1 MAIRGDSFET
11 ETAPG
16 KSNIEYLPTKEGEMA
31 NWSME
36 EALRMALR
44 LEAENFAEYE
54 KSAAEATNPG
64 VKSMFLFL
72 ADEERNHLKL
82 IKEKMEQFNVK
93 P

>member
-1 MAIRGDSFET
+1 MKRNPPREIIYRYIPAEED
-11 ETAPG
+11 
-16 KSNIEYLPTKEGEMA
+16 EMA
-31 NWSME
+31 DWSME
-36 EALRMALR
+36 EALRLALR

-72 ADEERNHLKL
+72 AGEERNHIKL
-82 IKEKMEQFNVK
+82 IKEKMAQFNVT

>member
-1 MAIRGDSFET
+1 
-11 ETAPG
+11 
-16 KSNIEYLPTKEGEMA
+16 MA

-54 KSAAEATNPG
+54 KSAAEATHPG

-72 ADEERNHLKL
+72 AAEERNHLKL
-82 IKEKMEQFNVK
+82 IKDKMKQFHVK

>member
-1 MAIRGDSFET
+1 MAE
-11 ETAPG
+11 
-16 KSNIEYLPTKEGEMA
+16 
-31 NWSME
+31 WSME

-54 KSAAEATNPG
+54 KSAAEATHPG

-72 ADEERNHLKL
+72 AAEERNHLKL
-82 IKEKMEQFNVK
+82 IKDKMKQFHVK

>member
-1 MAIRGDSFET
+1 
-11 ETAPG
+11 
-16 KSNIEYLPTKEGEMA
+16 MA

-44 LEAENFAEYE
+44 LEEENFAEYE
-54 KSAAEATNPG
+54 KSAAEATHPG

-72 ADEERNHLKL
+72 AAEERNHLKL
-82 IKEKMEQFNVK
+82 IKDKMEQFHVK

>member
-1 MAIRGDSFET
+1 LKRNHPHGNQIQ
-11 ETAPG
+11 
-16 KSNIEYLPTKEGEMA
+16 ILPAQEGEMT

-72 ADEERNHLKL
+72 AGEERNHLKL
-82 IKEKMEQFNVK
+82 IREKMEQFNVT

>member
-1 MAIRGDSFET
+1 MAE
-11 ETAPG
+11 
-16 KSNIEYLPTKEGEMA
+16 
-31 NWSME
+31 WSME

-54 KSAAEATNPG
+54 KSAAEATSPG

-72 ADEERNHLKL
+72 AGEERNHLKL
-82 IKEKMEQFNVK
+82 IKEKMEQFHIK

>member
-1 MAIRGDSFET
+1 MAD
-11 ETAPG
+11 
-16 KSNIEYLPTKEGEMA
+16 
-31 NWSME
+31 WSME
-36 EALRMALR
+36 EALRLALR
-44 LEAENFAEYE
+44 LEQENFAEYE

-72 ADEERNHLKL
+72 AEEERHHMKL

>member
-1 MAIRGDSFET
+1 
-11 ETAPG
+11 
-16 KSNIEYLPTKEGEMA
+16 
-31 NWSME
+31 
-36 EALRMALR
+36 MALR

-54 KSAAEATNPG
+54 KSAAEATHPG

-82 IKEKMEQFNVK
+82 IKDKMEQFNVK

>member
-1 MAIRGDSFET
+1 
-11 ETAPG
+11 
-16 KSNIEYLPTKEGEMA
+16 MA

-44 LEAENFAEYE
+44 LEAENFTEYE

-72 ADEERNHLKL
+72 AEEERNHLKL
-82 IKEKMEQFNVK
+82 IKEKMVQFNVT

>member
-1 MAIRGDSFET
+1 
-11 ETAPG
+11 
-16 KSNIEYLPTKEGEMA
+16 MA

-44 LEAENFAEYE
+44 LKEEHRLHAGVRRL
-54 KSAAEATNPG
+54 G

-72 ADEERNHLKL
+72 AGEERNHLKL
-82 IKEKMEQFNVK
+82 IKEKMERFHVK

>member
-1 MAIRGDSFET
+1 MPAE
-11 ETAPG
+11 
-16 KSNIEYLPTKEGEMA
+16 EGEMA

-44 LEAENFAEYE
+44 LEEENFVEYE
-54 KSAAEATNPG
+54 KNAAEATNPG

-72 ADEERNHLKL
+72 ANEERNHLKL
-82 IKEKMEQFNVK
+82 IREKMVQFNVT

>member
-1 MAIRGDSFET
+1 
-11 ETAPG
+11 
-16 KSNIEYLPTKEGEMA
+16 MA

-44 LEAENFAEYE
+44 LEEENFVEYE
-54 KSAAEATNPG
+54 KNAAGATNPG

-72 ADEERNHLKL
+72 ANEERNHMKL
-82 IKEKMEQFNVK
+82 IREKMEQFNLK

>member
-1 MAIRGDSFET
+1 
-11 ETAPG
+11 
-16 KSNIEYLPTKEGEMA
+16 MA

-44 LEAENFAEYE
+44 LEEENFVEYG
-54 KSAAEATNPG
+54 KNAAEATNPG

-72 ADEERNHLKL
+72 ANEERNHLKL
-82 IKEKMEQFNVK
+82 IREKMEQFNVT

>member
-1 MAIRGDSFET
+1 
-11 ETAPG
+11 
-16 KSNIEYLPTKEGEMA
+16 MA

-44 LEAENFAEYE
+44 LEEENFVEYE
-54 KSAAEATNPG
+54 KSAAEATIPG

-72 ADEERNHLKL
+72 AEEERKHLKL
-82 IKEKMEQFNVK
+82 IKEKMVQFNVE

>member
-1 MAIRGDSFET
+1 
-11 ETAPG
+11 
-16 KSNIEYLPTKEGEMA
+16 MA

-44 LEAENFAEYE
+44 LEKENFVEYE

-72 ADEERNHLKL
+72 AAEERNHMKL
-82 IKEKMEQFNVK
+82 IKEKMVQFHVK